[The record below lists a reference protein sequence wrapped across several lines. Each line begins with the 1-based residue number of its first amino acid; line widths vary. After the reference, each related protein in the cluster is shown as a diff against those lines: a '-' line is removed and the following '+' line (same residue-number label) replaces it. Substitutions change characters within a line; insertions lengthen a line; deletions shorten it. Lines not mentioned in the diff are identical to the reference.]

1 MTSMHPGR
9 IVLGGS
15 LVALG
20 VLYLLATLDA
30 IESVRAIAGKWW
42 PLAVIAYGV
51 LQLIADRT
59 TAVGSGGIIALGAF
73 LLGRS
78 LGIFDAS
85 IWRFVWPFVL
95 IGAGIWVLAGRAER
109 TVGGGRSINTGTLLG
124 LRKVRVQPGPLE
136 DGSIVVVLGSLTL
149 DLSEVEPPGD
159 IDLRATVIAGSL
171 SVMVPEG
178 WEIDLDG
185 TPILGMW
192 DNTTARNGEGKQLLR
207 IRALTVAGA
216 IEVRH
221 RARWG

>member
-1 MTSMHPGR
+1 MSSTHPGR

-30 IESVRAIAGKWW
+30 IESVGTIVGRWW
-42 PLAVIAYGV
+42 PLVIIVYGV

-59 TAVGSGGIIALGAF
+59 TAVGSGGIIALGGF

-78 LGIFDAS
+78 LGLFDAS

-95 IGAGIWVLAGRAER
+95 IVAGIWVMAGRTER
-109 TVGGGRSINTGTLLG
+109 TVGGGRSLSTGTLLG
-124 LRKVRVQPGPLE
+124 LRRVRVQPGPLE
-136 DGSIVVVLGSLTL
+136 NGSVVVVLGALTL
-149 DLSEVEPPGD
+149 DLSDVEPPGD
-159 IDLRATVIAGSL
+159 IDLRATVVAGSL
-171 SVMVPEG
+171 SVIVPEG

>member
-1 MTSMHPGR
+1 M
-9 IVLGGS
+9 LGGS

-30 IESVRAIAGKWW
+30 INSVGAIAGRWW
-42 PLAVIAYGV
+42 PLAVIAYGL
-51 LQLIADRT
+51 LQLVADRT
-59 TAVGSGGIIALGAF
+59 TAVGSGGIIALGTF

-78 LGIFDAS
+78 LGLFDAS

-95 IGAGIWVLAGRAER
+95 IAAGIWVLAGRAER
-109 TVGGGRSINTGTLLG
+109 TVGGGVSITTGTLLG
-124 LRKVRVQPGPLE
+124 LRRVRVKPGPLE
-136 DGSIVVVLGSLTL
+136 NGSVVVVLGALTL
-149 DLSEVEPPGD
+149 DLSDVEPPGD
-159 IDLRATVIAGSL
+159 IEMRATVIAGSL

-192 DNTTARNGEGKQLLR
+192 DNTTARNGEGKQVLR

>member
-1 MTSMHPGR
+1 MSSTHPGR

-15 LVALG
+15 LVTLG
-20 VLYLLATLDA
+20 VLYLLSTLDA
-30 IESVRAIAGKWW
+30 IESVGAIVGTWW
-42 PLAVIAYGV
+42 PLVIIVYGV

-78 LGIFDAS
+78 LGLFDAS
-85 IWRFVWPFVL
+85 IWRFVWPLVL
-95 IGAGIWVLAGRAER
+95 IVAGIWVMAGRTER
-109 TVGGGRSINTGTLLG
+109 TVGGGRSLSTGTLLG
-124 LRKVRVQPGPLE
+124 LRRVRVQPGPLE
-136 DGSIVVVLGSLTL
+136 NGSVVVVLGALTL
-149 DLSEVEPPGD
+149 DLSDVDPPGD
-159 IDLRATVIAGSL
+159 IDLRATVIGGSL

-192 DNTTARNGEGKQLLR
+192 DNTTARNGGGKQLLR